1 MLTKTKSKLPSYF
14 FEITECSNTTEKPFN
29 YNARRYKVSLVLS
42 NYFSINF
49 SLCNKSKNPVA
60 NPALC
65 YEK

>member
-14 FEITECSNTTEKPFN
+14 SKLQNVPTAKPFN

>member
-1 MLTKTKSKLPSYF
+1 MLTKTKSKLSSYF
-14 FEITECSNTTEKPFN
+14 SKLQNVPTQLTNHSTTT
-29 YNARRYKVSLVLS
+29 RRYKVSLVLS

-65 YEK
+65 YEI